1 MEQTALERL
10 KTKYIFSI
18 EGNIGSGKTTV
29 IHHLQRLYG
38 DQVIL
43 VEEPVKDWQ
52 NLEGENLL
60 DKKNK
65 DLNRWGYSFEAYV
78 LITKMNELTKV
89 AFNDKKIILIERCM
103 LTDKV
108 FFDIN
113 VENGLSNPMEEAM
126 FKNLYEFL
134 SNNVYPKLSGIIYL
148 DTPVDECIHRM
159 IIRGRKE
166 EKSITKEYLQQL
178 DDNFKK
184 VIKDS
189 GIPYLKLNGLYDLN
203 SDLGKIDHE
212 LMDFIQSNMGNNA
225 STNTH
230 NNNNDMYEDK

>member
-38 DQVIL
+38 EQVIL

-108 FFDIN
+108 FFDLN

-134 SNNVYPKLSGIIYL
+134 SKNVYPKLSGIIYL

-159 IIRGRKE
+159 ILRGRKE

-230 NNNNDMYEDK
+230 NNNDMDEDK

>member
-10 KTKYIFSI
+10 KSKYIFSI
-18 EGNIGSGKTTV
+18 EGNIGSGKTTI
-29 IHHLQRLYG
+29 IHHLQKIYG

-60 DKKNK
+60 KKKND

-78 LITKMNELTKV
+78 LITKMNELTRF
-89 AFNDKKIILIERCM
+89 AYSDKKIILIERCM

-113 VENGLSNPMEEAM
+113 VENGFSNPMEEAM

-148 DTPVDECIHRM
+148 DTPVEECINRM
-159 IIRGRKE
+159 IKRGRKA
-166 EKSITKEYLQQL
+166 EKSLTKEYLTQL
-178 DDNFKK
+178 DDGFKK
-184 VIKDS
+184 VIKES
-189 GIPYLKLNGLYDLN
+189 GIPYLKLNGVYDLKN
-203 SDLGKIDHE
+203 DLANVHQQ
-212 LMDFIQSNMGNNA
+212 LMNFIQNNI
-225 STNTH
+225 
-230 NNNNDMYEDK
+230 NDEVIPNQTEMDLDK

>member
-18 EGNIGSGKTTV
+18 EGNLGSGKTTV

-108 FFDIN
+108 FFDLN

-134 SNNVYPKLSGIIYL
+134 SKNVYPKLSGIIYL

-159 IIRGRKE
+159 ILRGRKE

-230 NNNNDMYEDK
+230 NNNDMDEDK

>member
-10 KTKYIFSI
+10 KSKYIFSI

-29 IHHLQRLYG
+29 IRHLQQIYG
-38 DQVIL
+38 DQVVL

-60 DKKNK
+60 KKKND

-89 AFNDKKIILIERCM
+89 AFSDKKIILIERCM

-113 VENGLSNPMEEAM
+113 VENGFSNPMEEAM

-134 SNNVYPKLSGIIYL
+134 SKNVYPKLSGIIYL

-159 IIRGRKE
+159 ILRGRKE

-230 NNNNDMYEDK
+230 NNNDMDEDK

>member
-10 KTKYIFSI
+10 KSKYIFSI
-18 EGNIGSGKTTV
+18 EGNIGSGKTTI

-60 DKKNK
+60 NKKNE

-89 AFNDKKIILIERCM
+89 AHSDKKIILIERCM

-113 VENGLSNPMEEAM
+113 VENGFSNPMEEAM

-148 DTPVDECIHRM
+148 DTPVDECIQRM
-159 IIRGRKE
+159 ILRGRKE
-166 EKSITKEYLQQL
+166 EKSLTKEYLTQL

-184 VIKDS
+184 VIKES
-189 GIPYLKLNGLYDLN
+189 GIPYLKLNGVYDLQN
-203 SDLGKIDHE
+203 DLEKVDHE
-212 LMDFIQSNMGNNA
+212 LMDFMQKNMGNDANG
-225 STNTH
+225 
-230 NNNNDMYEDK
+230 NNNEMDLDK

>member
-108 FFDIN
+108 FFDLN

-134 SNNVYPKLSGIIYL
+134 SKNVYPKLSGIIYL

-159 IIRGRKE
+159 ILRGRKE

-230 NNNNDMYEDK
+230 NNNDMDEDK

>member
-1 MEQTALERL
+1 MEQTALEKL

-18 EGNIGSGKTTV
+18 EGNIGSGKSTV

-65 DLNRWGYSFEAYV
+65 GLNRWGYSFEAYV

-89 AFNDKKIILIERCM
+89 AFQDKKIILIERCM

-108 FFDIN
+108 FFDLN

-134 SNNVYPKLSGIIYL
+134 SKNVYPKLSGIIYL

-159 IIRGRKE
+159 ILRGRKE

-230 NNNNDMYEDK
+230 NNNDMDEDK

>member
-18 EGNIGSGKTTV
+18 EGNIGSGKSTV

-108 FFDIN
+108 FFDLN

-134 SNNVYPKLSGIIYL
+134 SKNVYPKLSGIIYL

-159 IIRGRKE
+159 ILRGRKE

-230 NNNNDMYEDK
+230 NNNDMDEDK

>member
-108 FFDIN
+108 FFDLN

-134 SNNVYPKLSGIIYL
+134 SKNVYPKLSGIIYL

-159 IIRGRKE
+159 ILRGRKE

-212 LMDFIQSNMGNNA
+212 LIDFIQSNMGNNA

-230 NNNNDMYEDK
+230 NNNDMDEDK

>member
-65 DLNRWGYSFEAYV
+65 DLNRWSYSFEAYV

-108 FFDIN
+108 FFDLN

-134 SNNVYPKLSGIIYL
+134 SKNVYPKLSGIIYL

-159 IIRGRKE
+159 ILRGRKE

-230 NNNNDMYEDK
+230 NNNDMDEDK

>member
-29 IHHLQRLYG
+29 IHHLQRIFG

-108 FFDIN
+108 FFDLN

-134 SNNVYPKLSGIIYL
+134 SKNVYPKLSGIIYL

-159 IIRGRKE
+159 ILRGRKE

-230 NNNNDMYEDK
+230 NNNDMDEDK

>member
-1 MEQTALERL
+1 MEQTALEKL

-18 EGNIGSGKTTV
+18 EGNIGSGKSTV

-89 AFNDKKIILIERCM
+89 AFQDKKIILIERCM

-108 FFDIN
+108 FFDLN

-159 IIRGRKE
+159 ILRGRKE
-166 EKSITKEYLQQL
+166 EKSLTKEYLQQL

-230 NNNNDMYEDK
+230 NNNDMDEDK